1 MTHHLTTPSAAPRD
15 RVLTWV
21 LPLLPAVVAL
31 VLLVLAVVS
40 TERILANELERRASF
55 RVEQATQLY
64 ADQLS
69 RVLARRTAELQLLG
83 EMARA
88 EIRVEHWRDQMQ
100 RLKASSGSYVWIG
113 VTNAYGQ
120 VEAATD
126 GLLEGVS
133 IATRG
138 VYVNGKEGLWFGSL
152 HPPVALVE
160 PLRNTGRSVP
170 AALADIAMPVL
181 DANGDQRGVLASH
194 LDAGYFETLRQNVLG
209 PLDARRLLTL
219 ALVDREGRVLLGER
233 PNVSESEWRALFAEP
248 GGSSRALQ
256 DANNET
262 YLLSRSPIQPTDSA
276 LRTDWQV
283 VGSQPLSAALAPVRQ
298 FERGLL
304 VWGGLTTLLLGFAG
318 FAASRHLSRP
328 YSESEQSL
336 REQGEVL
343 SAVINSASDAVISVG
358 LDGRITLFNPAAAR
372 IFGHPAG
379 SMMGQPLDV
388 LLPPVHRSQ
397 HMGYLQRFAESQATT
412 RPMGVGRVTGL
423 HASGHMLELEAS
435 ISQITVRGNKVLT
448 AILRDVTER
457 VRGERALAQSRLELS
472 ELTHRLLQQE
482 KQTTR
487 KLAQTL
493 HDQLGQ
499 TLGAIRLTFDSL
511 QGQLLPSLPHK
522 VQERAVKLG
531 EMIETAN
538 AEVRQALVELRP
550 PLLDESG
557 LQVALENEVQV
568 RARDAETVALCAR
581 VSSSAAGVRWP
592 ADVEYAAFM
601 VAREALANAVLHA
614 QASKVIIDVDG
625 TPGRLRLCVTDDGK
639 GLSPDLAAG
648 RPGHLG
654 IVGMRERALAI
665 GARMEAKGSP
675 NGGTVISLTW
685 QAKPDA
691 PGTATSHARP

>member
-1 MTHHLTTPSAAPRD
+1 MTTHPSTLSAAPRD

-31 VLLVLAVVS
+31 VLLVLSVFSA
-40 TERILANELERRASF
+40 ERIVADELERRSSF
-55 RVEQATQLY
+55 RVEQSSKLF

-69 RVLARRTAELQLLG
+69 RMLARRAAELQLLG

-88 EIRVEHWRDQMQ
+88 DIRTEPRREQMQ
-100 RLKASSGSYVWIG
+100 RLKAASGSYVWIG
-113 VTNAYGQ
+113 VTDQYGQ
-120 VEAATD
+120 VEVATD
-126 GLLEGVS
+126 GMLEGVS

-160 PLRNTGRSVP
+160 PLRQRGHHVP
-170 AALADIAMPVL
+170 AELADIALPVM
-181 DANGDQRGVLASH
+181 DAEGAPRGVIATH
-194 LDAGYFETLRQNVLG
+194 LDARFFEALRQDVLG
-209 PLDARRLLTL
+209 PRDAQRFLDL
-219 ALVDREGRVLLGER
+219 ALVDGEGRVILGQR
-233 PNVSESEWRALFAEP
+233 PDVSESEWRALLREP
-248 GGSSRALQ
+248 AGQSRAVE
-256 DANNET
+256 DANGEP
-262 YLLSRSPIQPTDSA
+262 YFLSRTAVIPTDST
-276 LRTDWQV
+276 LRTEWQV
-283 VGSQPLSAALAPVRQ
+283 VGSQPLDAALAPVRQ
-298 FERGLL
+298 LERGLL
-304 VWGGLTTLLLGFAG
+304 TWGGLTTLLLGFAG
-318 FAASRHLSRP
+318 FAVSRHLSRP
-328 YSESEQSL
+328 YSESEQNL

-343 SAVINSASDAVISVG
+343 SAVINSASDAVISVDM
-358 LDGRITLFNPAAAR
+358 DGRITLFNPAAAR

-379 SMMGQPLDV
+379 SMIGQPLDV
-388 LLPPVHRSQ
+388 LLPPVHRSH
-397 HMGYLQRFAESQATT
+397 HMGYLQRFADSQATT

-423 HASGHMLELEAS
+423 HASGHTLDLEAS

-472 ELTHRLLQQE
+472 ELTQRLLHQE

-511 QGQLLPSLPHK
+511 QGQLLPALTPK
-522 VQERAVKLG
+522 VQERTVKLG
-531 EMIETAN
+531 EMIEIAN
-538 AEVRQALVELRP
+538 LEVRQALVELRP

-568 RARDAETVALCAR
+568 RARDADEVALRIR
-581 VSSSAAGVRWP
+581 VEPSAINVRWP

-614 QASKVIIDVDG
+614 QASEVVVGVDG
-625 TPGRLRLCVTDDGK
+625 TPGWLRLSVTDDGK
-639 GLSPDLAAG
+639 GLTPDLAAG

-675 NGGTVISLTW
+675 EGGTVISLTW
-685 QAKPDA
+685 EAKPDA
-691 PGTATSHARP
+691 PGPATSHARP